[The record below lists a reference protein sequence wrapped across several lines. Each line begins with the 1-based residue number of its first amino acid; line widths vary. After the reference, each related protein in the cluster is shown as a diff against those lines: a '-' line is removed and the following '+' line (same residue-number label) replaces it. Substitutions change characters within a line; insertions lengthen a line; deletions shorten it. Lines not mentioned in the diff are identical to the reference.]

1 MKIVYTAV
9 ALLVLS
15 AVGFLSGAF
24 SKIKPIQPN
33 EYPIHEVKQKLIAAL
48 KYRLKDPDSVQFEII
63 NYHEGIPNDQGKSV
77 QYFCGSFNAK
87 NRFGAYVGYRGFA
100 LRQYEETF
108 SVFYNDHDN
117 EISIVVP
124 EELTSKNV
132 IEICD
137 NKN

>member
-9 ALLVLS
+9 ALLVLG

-48 KYRLKDPDSVQFEII
+48 KYRLKDPDSVQFDNI

-77 QYFCGSFNAK
+77 QYFCGRFNAK
-87 NRFGAYVGYRGFA
+87 NRFGAYVGYRPFA

-108 SVFYNDHDN
+108 SVFYNDYDN
-117 EISIVVP
+117 EIYIVKP
-124 EELTSKNV
+124 EELTLKKA
-132 IEICD
+132 IETCH